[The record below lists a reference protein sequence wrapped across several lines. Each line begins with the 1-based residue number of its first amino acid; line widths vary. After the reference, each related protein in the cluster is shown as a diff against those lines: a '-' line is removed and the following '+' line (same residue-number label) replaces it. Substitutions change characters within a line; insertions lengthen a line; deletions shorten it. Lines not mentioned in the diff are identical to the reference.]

1 MITTLIHTYS
11 YYYDNINTHC
21 IISYYHILHF
31 IYPYTIIKMQYA
43 IYYNTS
49 IISYLLTLYY
59 LYITIANYT
68 IIYNI
73 YYTYHSLSN
82 IKTYPNDST
91 LYHILINLPHFI
103 YIYLT
108 FKTTTAITMHF
119 FLLNITPYNTLY
131 YDTDLT
137 ITNSS

>member
-1 MITTLIHTYS
+1 
-11 YYYDNINTHC
+11 
-21 IISYYHILHF
+21 
-31 IYPYTIIKMQYA
+31 MQYL
-43 IYYNTS
+43 IYYNTN

-73 YYTYHSLSN
+73 YYTYHSLSS
-82 IKTYPNDST
+82 IETYPNDST
-91 LYHILINLPHFI
+91 LYHILLNLPHFI

-108 FKTTTAITMHF
+108 FDTTTTTEMHLS
-119 FLLNITPYNTLY
+119 LLNITPYNTLY